1 MAQARKLD
9 PEAVCGKAGYHHGGL
24 REALITAALQL
35 VVEKGAENFS
45 LADACRLAGVTTAA
59 PYRHFRDRDE
69 LMAEVTARGFDALSA
84 NNMRA
89 VQGHEE
95 GTLGAIVAMGQAY
108 LRFAVKQQCLF
119 RLMFGQDPSLAQNEM
134 VAGKGRS
141 CFGKLIAQITKYC
154 EAKNVAGDANA
165 IALKMWTFVHGASA
179 LLIDGKYE
187 LIAPGVDIDEMI
199 ATTVPLLLA
208 QPANDN
214 GKSNK
219 DTKRSA
225 EL

>member
-1 MAQARKLD
+1 
-9 PEAVCGKAGYHHGGL
+9 L
-24 REALITAALQL
+24 RGALIAAALQL
-35 VVEKGAENFS
+35 VVERGAENFS
-45 LADACRLAGVTTAA
+45 LADACRLAGVSTAA

-89 VQGHEE
+89 VQAHGE
-95 GTLGAIVAMGQAY
+95 GTLEAIVAMGQAY
-108 LRFAVKQQCLF
+108 LNFAVTQQSLF
-119 RLMFGQDPSLAQNEM
+119 RLMFGQDPSLAEYEKC
-134 VAGKGRS
+134 VEKGRS
-141 CFGKLIAQITKYC
+141 CFGNLIAQITKYC
-154 EAKNVAGDANA
+154 EANGIEGDANA

-208 QPANDN
+208 PPAEGN
-214 GKSNK
+214 GKVEIATDASN
-219 DTKRSA
+219 
-225 EL
+225 